1 MDENFRA
8 LCAALRNGVRH
19 DDIPL
24 KTLESLKEK
33 RLVEDRGSLGRV
45 WFLTERGAKKLNGV
59 ATR

>member
-24 KTLESLKEK
+24 NLLEDWKAK
-33 RLVEDRGSLGRV
+33 KLVEDRGSLGRY
-45 WFLTERGAKKLNGV
+45 WFLTEKGERRLSGS
-59 ATR
+59 